1 MRFKNNPYMTL
12 NYGVLGKGGARNDYT
27 LKIGEY
33 ANWTSGK
40 YWEVY
45 HARQINYERKV
56 TSAEAL
62 MLFNRIKAE
71 LNRRKDIKLLKK
83 GDHQFAKDRHN
94 FLVYSYISY
103 RQYNINYRKRCYI
116 SFEPI
121 KGEEVEWSDVAYDYL
136 PKIEKPT
143 GG

>member
-1 MRFKNNPYMTL
+1 MRHKNNPYMTL
-12 NYGVLGKGGARNDYT
+12 NYGVLGKGGAINDYT
-27 LKIGEY
+27 LKIGTY
-33 ANWTSGK
+33 GTWSSSK

-45 HARQINYERKV
+45 HARQLNYERKV

-71 LNRRKDIKLLKK
+71 LNRRKDITLLKK

-94 FLVYSYISY
+94 FLVYSYLKPQQYY
-103 RQYNINYRKRCYI
+103 RERGRTFI

-121 KGEEVEWSDVAYDYL
+121 KGEEGEWSDVVYDYL